1 MQRRALFIWSASKLS
16 MHSLSLLWELV
27 LTSVVLRVACHSK
40 EHDLKVQLNCPVS
53 STLRQRLC
61 CCDCRTD
68 RVTSVM
74 IPLAFTA
81 VGLFVGGKGLY
92 HMYTGTGKLE

>member
-1 MQRRALFIWSASKLS
+1 MRQQDVSLDVA
-16 MHSLSLLWELV
+16 MHSLSV
-27 LTSVVLRVACHSK
+27 GSQLTLGV
-40 EHDLKVQLNCPVS
+40 
-53 STLRQRLC
+53 C
-61 CCDCRTD
+61 CVYRTD

>member
-1 MQRRALFIWSASKLS
+1 MDKIASASLS
-16 MHSLSLLWELV
+16 TIKEGQKALQQAHAEKGFIHLV
-27 LTSVVLRVACHSK
+27 GK
-40 EHDLKVQLNCPVS
+40 
-53 STLRQRLC
+53 
-61 CCDCRTD
+61 TD